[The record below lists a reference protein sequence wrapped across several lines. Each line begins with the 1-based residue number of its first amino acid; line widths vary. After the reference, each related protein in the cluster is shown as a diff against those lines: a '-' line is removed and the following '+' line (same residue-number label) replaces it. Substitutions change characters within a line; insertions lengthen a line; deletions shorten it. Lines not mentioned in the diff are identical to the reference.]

1 MHGKR
6 GVLGLAV
13 LTVVSVGTAWGV
25 VGLFDE
31 PTLRTRDRAATGDPD
46 DPSPTVAPPAP
57 AGTGRSTRIVLSES
71 DVRALVSEHVSR
83 ALQIPVSGV
92 RAGLPGEGVIEVAIR
107 VQALAVVDRAAPALV
122 KALPSGWLERRLWLK
137 LALRPNVDTEGRGR
151 RRRVQFNVEEFGIG
165 SRRLPVT
172 ALRALFGASVDSLG
186 WPLPRGIDDVIVER
200 GRLILSGG
208 S

>member
-1 MHGKR
+1 
-6 GVLGLAV
+6 
-13 LTVVSVGTAWGV
+13 
-25 VGLFDE
+25 
-31 PTLRTRDRAATGDPD
+31 
-46 DPSPTVAPPAP
+46 
-57 AGTGRSTRIVLSES
+57 
-71 DVRALVSEHVSR
+71 
-83 ALQIPVSGV
+83 
-92 RAGLPGEGVIEVAIR
+92 VIEVAIR